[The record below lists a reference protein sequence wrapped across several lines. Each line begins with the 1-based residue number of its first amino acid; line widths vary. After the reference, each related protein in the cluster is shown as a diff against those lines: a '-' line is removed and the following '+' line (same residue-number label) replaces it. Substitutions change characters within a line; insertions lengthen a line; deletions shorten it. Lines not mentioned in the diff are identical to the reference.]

1 MRLWLSILL
10 VAAAMH
16 VTASAA
22 ERTLSH
28 GRFQNV
34 HVYEPATPPQ
44 QFVMLLAGAAAR
56 DDAELAEAL
65 QRQGAL
71 VAVIDTPTVFA
82 KFERDGGEC
91 VSPDGDLENLSHY
104 IQAQQRLATY
114 HTPILV
120 GDGAAAAFVYAM
132 LAQAPRDT
140 FAGGISLHFCPELE
154 LRKSLCK
161 DNRLDYSARA
171 NGSSLLSARKL
182 QTRWTALN
190 SATSVKC
197 VAAATAFVQQATGAT
212 LTMMNA
218 EQRVPMLTQ
227 AYANLAKNTRPSLAP
242 PPQQVADLPLIEVPT
257 KQTGDTFAL
266 MFSGDGGWA
275 GLDKDVAAS
284 IAAGG
289 IPVVGVDSLR
299 YFWNERS
306 PESLA
311 SDIARI
317 VGTYTQ
323 RWQRKRVI
331 LIGYS
336 QGADVLPFAI
346 NRLDARTR
354 PTLAS
359 VVLIGLAERAMF
371 EFHVGNWLGI
381 DDDAS
386 LPTAP
391 EMQRIRTTKLVCI
404 YGEDDEDATCD
415 AYRGSRVRVVKLAG
429 GHHFDG
435 DYEGL
440 ARVIVRE
447 ASE

>member
-1 MRLWLSILL
+1 MRVLLSILL
-10 VAAAMH
+10 FLATSAHAAD
-16 VTASAA
+16 
-22 ERTLSH
+22 RTLSH
-28 GRFQNV
+28 GRFDSV
-34 HVYEPATPPQ
+34 DIYEPATAPQ

-56 DDAELAEAL
+56 GDTELAETL
-65 QRQGAL
+65 RQQGAL
-71 VAVIDTPTVFA
+71 VAVIDTHALFA
-82 KFERDGGEC
+82 NFERDGGDC

-104 IQAQQRLATY
+104 IQAQQRLTTY

-120 GDGAAAAFVYAM
+120 GDGAGSAFVYAM
-132 LAQAPRDT
+132 LAQAPRET
-140 FAGGISLHFCPELE
+140 FAGGISLHFCPELQ
-154 LRKSLCK
+154 LRKPLCK
-161 DNRLDYSARA
+161 DNRLDYTKQS
-171 NGSSLLSARKL
+171 NGSFFLSAQK
-182 QTRWTALN
+182 TWNPWTVIESQP
-190 SATSVKC
+190 SAQC
-197 VAAATAFVQQATGAT
+197 AAAATAFVQQVGKGAPS
-212 LTMMNA
+212 LS
-218 EQRVPMLTQ
+218 Q
-227 AYANLAKNTRPSLAP
+227 AYASLAKNTEPSLAP
-242 PPQQVADLPLIEVPT
+242 PPQQVADLPLIEVGASMP
-257 KQTGDTFAL
+257 GDTFAV

-306 PESLA
+306 PDSLA
-311 SDIARI
+311 RDIARI

-323 RWQRKRVI
+323 RWLRKRVL

-354 PTLAS
+354 PMLAS
-359 VVLIGLAERAMF
+359 VVLIGLAERATF

-391 EMQRIRTTKLVCI
+391 EMQRIRATKLICI
-404 YGEDDEDATCD
+404 YGEDDEDSTCE
-415 AYRGSRVRVVKLAG
+415 AYRGSRVRVVKLPG

-440 ARVIVRE
+440 AKVIVHESR
-447 ASE
+447 